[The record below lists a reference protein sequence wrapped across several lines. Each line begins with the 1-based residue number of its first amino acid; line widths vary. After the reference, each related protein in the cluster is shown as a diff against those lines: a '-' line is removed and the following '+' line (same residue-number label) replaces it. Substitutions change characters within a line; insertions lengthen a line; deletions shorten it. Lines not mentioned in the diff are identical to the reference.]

1 MGQTQTGTQPGRESE
16 TGESVKGTGVVNRN
30 DVMGRQHDSEPN
42 QSQSAPPEQ
51 QPEQMGSALPW
62 ERPRGQH
69 SIPSHTHSEQT
80 AALPSGSETT
90 PQHITAQPPPPQQ
103 TIAQPAQQHTQPI
116 QSQGQLNQPLP
127 QAFVPQIQYQSTPT
141 SLPSHGMYQYQ
152 YPSPIPPAQG
162 ISDLE
167 RLEMKKLTAESRLQQ
182 SQLLEYS
189 VAGDQYAR
197 EKARL
202 EDEVKQLTNKV
213 QEIDSIK
220 HSKELDASSRISEL
234 EGKVCY

>member
-1 MGQTQTGTQPGRESE
+1 
-16 TGESVKGTGVVNRN
+16 
-30 DVMGRQHDSEPN
+30 
-42 QSQSAPPEQ
+42 
-51 QPEQMGSALPW
+51 
-62 ERPRGQH
+62 
-69 SIPSHTHSEQT
+69 
-80 AALPSGSETT
+80 
-90 PQHITAQPPPPQQ
+90 
-103 TIAQPAQQHTQPI
+103 
-116 QSQGQLNQPLP
+116 
-127 QAFVPQIQYQSTPT
+127 
-141 SLPSHGMYQYQ
+141 
-152 YPSPIPPAQG
+152 
-162 ISDLE
+162 
-167 RLEMKKLTAESRLQQ
+167 MKKLTAESRLQQ